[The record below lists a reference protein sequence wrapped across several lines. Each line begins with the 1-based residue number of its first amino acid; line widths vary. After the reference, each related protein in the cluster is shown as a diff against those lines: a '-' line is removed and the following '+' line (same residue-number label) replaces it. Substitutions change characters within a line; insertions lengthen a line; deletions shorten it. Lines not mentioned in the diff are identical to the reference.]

1 MKRMFSFFLALALL
15 AVLSGCGKREPTP
28 SRPDEPTPPPEEGI
42 TLAELNV
49 EFVAGD
55 RDTDALMQ
63 LKKELP
69 PLLIG
74 ALADEGVTFGA
85 SDEATADALAHGSV
99 QVGFMPMETYL
110 AHEDT
115 LRLVSVPEEPAGDT
129 ERVGLY
135 FPVSDQNRTLRAAFE
150 KDAAGGGALH
160 AWETLLGSF
169 WMDNGSDP
177 VFAVPVDDDVARR
190 FLDSMM
196 DVNANGMTADS
207 IPRLTEYVSADEVFS
222 TADLVVLHGEAP
234 DEALW
239 MEIYGC
245 TVGGETVSV
254 STADAIVGGD
264 EFAAALLAALMLL
277 GLCACSAQQTPAETT
292 EPPAATNETASTTET
307 EEIST
312 EPESTDAEA
321 ATRTIT
327 DGNGREV
334 EIPQTVESIVCV
346 GVGALRYSCYM
357 QAQDLVVGVE
367 DYETKAGMSRLYN
380 YVNFDKFGTLPVT
393 GTNGEPFVEEIIHV
407 GPQVIVMS
415 SYANVDPD
423 ELQSKTGIPVVMVP
437 GSDTTLD
444 DKAYETL
451 RILGELY
458 GKEDRA
464 EALTTYLH
472 GIEDDLAARTEGVAE
487 EEKPSVYVCGVSF
500 KGAHGFEGTEAFYG
514 PFELIHANNLANTTG
529 QTGAFDIDTEQ
540 VLAWDPDVIFVDF
553 NGMDLIK
560 EDYATNADFYN
571 SLTAVKEGRV
581 YSQISF
587 RSSASNLETALADA
601 YYGATILYPE
611 QFADVDVEAKTGEI
625 FEMLLG
631 SNPYQDLKDAG
642 YEFRPVTIGE

>member
-28 SRPDEPTPPPEEGI
+28 SKPDEPTPPPEEGI

-74 ALADEGVTFGA
+74 ALADEGVTVGRVNVTFGA
-85 SDEATADALAHGSV
+85 SDEATADALARGSV

-115 LRLVSVPEEPAGDT
+115 L
-129 ERVGLY
+129 RVGLY

-264 EFAAALLAALMLL
+264 EFAAALLAALEKLSADETAQTVLRLYDGDGVRYGGADTQAVEFAQYLL
-277 GLCACSAQQTPAETT
+277 G
-292 EPPAATNETASTTET
+292 N
-307 EEIST
+307 
-312 EPESTDAEA
+312 
-321 ATRTIT
+321 
-327 DGNGREV
+327 
-334 EIPQTVESIVCV
+334 
-346 GVGALRYSCYM
+346 
-357 QAQDLVVGVE
+357 
-367 DYETKAGMSRLYN
+367 
-380 YVNFDKFGTLPVT
+380 
-393 GTNGEPFVEEIIHV
+393 
-407 GPQVIVMS
+407 
-415 SYANVDPD
+415 
-423 ELQSKTGIPVVMVP
+423 
-437 GSDTTLD
+437 
-444 DKAYETL
+444 
-451 RILGELY
+451 
-458 GKEDRA
+458 
-464 EALTTYLH
+464 
-472 GIEDDLAARTEGVAE
+472 TEGV
-487 EEKPSVYVCGVSF
+487 Y
-500 KGAHGFEGTEAFYG
+500 
-514 PFELIHANNLANTTG
+514 
-529 QTGAFDIDTEQ
+529 Q
-540 VLAWDPDVIFVDF
+540 
-553 NGMDLIK
+553 
-560 EDYATNADFYN
+560 
-571 SLTAVKEGRV
+571 LTSE
-581 YSQISF
+581 
-587 RSSASNLETALADA
+587 
-601 YYGATILYPE
+601 
-611 QFADVDVEAKTGEI
+611 
-625 FEMLLG
+625 
-631 SNPYQDLKDAG
+631 
-642 YEFRPVTIGE
+642 

>member
-15 AVLSGCGKREPTP
+15 AVLSGCGKQEPTP

-49 EFVAGD
+49 EFVAGG

-74 ALADEGVTFGA
+74 ALADEGVTVGRVNVTFGA
-85 SDEATADALAHGSV
+85 SDEATADALARGSV

-110 AHEDT
+110 AHGDT

-254 STADAIVGGD
+254 SAADAIVGGD
-264 EFAAALLAALMLL
+264 EFAAALLAALEKLSADETAQTVLRLYDGDGVRYGGADTQAVEFAQYLL
-277 GLCACSAQQTPAETT
+277 G
-292 EPPAATNETASTTET
+292 N
-307 EEIST
+307 
-312 EPESTDAEA
+312 
-321 ATRTIT
+321 
-327 DGNGREV
+327 
-334 EIPQTVESIVCV
+334 
-346 GVGALRYSCYM
+346 
-357 QAQDLVVGVE
+357 
-367 DYETKAGMSRLYN
+367 
-380 YVNFDKFGTLPVT
+380 
-393 GTNGEPFVEEIIHV
+393 
-407 GPQVIVMS
+407 
-415 SYANVDPD
+415 
-423 ELQSKTGIPVVMVP
+423 
-437 GSDTTLD
+437 
-444 DKAYETL
+444 
-451 RILGELY
+451 
-458 GKEDRA
+458 
-464 EALTTYLH
+464 
-472 GIEDDLAARTEGVAE
+472 TEGV
-487 EEKPSVYVCGVSF
+487 Y
-500 KGAHGFEGTEAFYG
+500 
-514 PFELIHANNLANTTG
+514 
-529 QTGAFDIDTEQ
+529 Q
-540 VLAWDPDVIFVDF
+540 
-553 NGMDLIK
+553 
-560 EDYATNADFYN
+560 
-571 SLTAVKEGRV
+571 LTSE
-581 YSQISF
+581 
-587 RSSASNLETALADA
+587 
-601 YYGATILYPE
+601 
-611 QFADVDVEAKTGEI
+611 
-625 FEMLLG
+625 
-631 SNPYQDLKDAG
+631 
-642 YEFRPVTIGE
+642 

>member
-55 RDTDALMQ
+55 RDTDALIQ

-74 ALADEGVTFGA
+74 ALADEGVTVGRVNVTFGA
-85 SDEATADALAHGSV
+85 SDEATADALARGSV

-150 KDAAGGGALH
+150 KDAADGGALH

-169 WMDNGSDP
+169 WMGNGGDP

-196 DVNANGMTADS
+196 DMNANGMTADS

-264 EFAAALLAALMLL
+264 EFAAALLAALEKLSADETAQTVLRLYDGDGVRYSGADTQAVEFAQYLL
-277 GLCACSAQQTPAETT
+277 G
-292 EPPAATNETASTTET
+292 N
-307 EEIST
+307 
-312 EPESTDAEA
+312 
-321 ATRTIT
+321 
-327 DGNGREV
+327 
-334 EIPQTVESIVCV
+334 
-346 GVGALRYSCYM
+346 
-357 QAQDLVVGVE
+357 
-367 DYETKAGMSRLYN
+367 
-380 YVNFDKFGTLPVT
+380 
-393 GTNGEPFVEEIIHV
+393 
-407 GPQVIVMS
+407 
-415 SYANVDPD
+415 
-423 ELQSKTGIPVVMVP
+423 
-437 GSDTTLD
+437 
-444 DKAYETL
+444 
-451 RILGELY
+451 
-458 GKEDRA
+458 
-464 EALTTYLH
+464 
-472 GIEDDLAARTEGVAE
+472 TEGV
-487 EEKPSVYVCGVSF
+487 Y
-500 KGAHGFEGTEAFYG
+500 
-514 PFELIHANNLANTTG
+514 
-529 QTGAFDIDTEQ
+529 Q
-540 VLAWDPDVIFVDF
+540 
-553 NGMDLIK
+553 
-560 EDYATNADFYN
+560 
-571 SLTAVKEGRV
+571 LTSE
-581 YSQISF
+581 
-587 RSSASNLETALADA
+587 
-601 YYGATILYPE
+601 
-611 QFADVDVEAKTGEI
+611 
-625 FEMLLG
+625 
-631 SNPYQDLKDAG
+631 
-642 YEFRPVTIGE
+642 

>member
-15 AVLSGCGKREPTP
+15 AVLSGCGKQEPTP

-74 ALADEGVTFGA
+74 ALADEGVTVGRVNVTFGA
-85 SDEATADALAHGSV
+85 SDEATADALARGSV

-150 KDAAGGGALH
+150 KNAADGGALH

-169 WMDNGSDP
+169 WMDKGSDP
-177 VFAVPVDDDVARR
+177 EFAVPVDDDVARR

-196 DVNANGMTADS
+196 DVNANGMMADS

-264 EFAAALLAALMLL
+264 EFAAALLAALEKLSADETAQTVLRLYDGDGVRYGGADTQAVEFAQYLL
-277 GLCACSAQQTPAETT
+277 G
-292 EPPAATNETASTTET
+292 N
-307 EEIST
+307 
-312 EPESTDAEA
+312 
-321 ATRTIT
+321 
-327 DGNGREV
+327 
-334 EIPQTVESIVCV
+334 
-346 GVGALRYSCYM
+346 
-357 QAQDLVVGVE
+357 
-367 DYETKAGMSRLYN
+367 
-380 YVNFDKFGTLPVT
+380 
-393 GTNGEPFVEEIIHV
+393 
-407 GPQVIVMS
+407 
-415 SYANVDPD
+415 
-423 ELQSKTGIPVVMVP
+423 
-437 GSDTTLD
+437 
-444 DKAYETL
+444 
-451 RILGELY
+451 
-458 GKEDRA
+458 
-464 EALTTYLH
+464 
-472 GIEDDLAARTEGVAE
+472 TEGV
-487 EEKPSVYVCGVSF
+487 Y
-500 KGAHGFEGTEAFYG
+500 
-514 PFELIHANNLANTTG
+514 
-529 QTGAFDIDTEQ
+529 Q
-540 VLAWDPDVIFVDF
+540 
-553 NGMDLIK
+553 
-560 EDYATNADFYN
+560 
-571 SLTAVKEGRV
+571 LTSE
-581 YSQISF
+581 
-587 RSSASNLETALADA
+587 
-601 YYGATILYPE
+601 
-611 QFADVDVEAKTGEI
+611 
-625 FEMLLG
+625 
-631 SNPYQDLKDAG
+631 
-642 YEFRPVTIGE
+642 

>member
-74 ALADEGVTFGA
+74 ALADEGVTVGRVNVTFGA
-85 SDEATADALAHGSV
+85 SDEATADALARGSV

-110 AHEDT
+110 AHGDT

-264 EFAAALLAALMLL
+264 EFAAALLAALEKLSADETAQTVLRLYDGDGVRYGGADTQAVEFAQYLL
-277 GLCACSAQQTPAETT
+277 G
-292 EPPAATNETASTTET
+292 N
-307 EEIST
+307 
-312 EPESTDAEA
+312 
-321 ATRTIT
+321 
-327 DGNGREV
+327 
-334 EIPQTVESIVCV
+334 
-346 GVGALRYSCYM
+346 
-357 QAQDLVVGVE
+357 
-367 DYETKAGMSRLYN
+367 
-380 YVNFDKFGTLPVT
+380 
-393 GTNGEPFVEEIIHV
+393 
-407 GPQVIVMS
+407 
-415 SYANVDPD
+415 
-423 ELQSKTGIPVVMVP
+423 
-437 GSDTTLD
+437 
-444 DKAYETL
+444 
-451 RILGELY
+451 
-458 GKEDRA
+458 
-464 EALTTYLH
+464 
-472 GIEDDLAARTEGVAE
+472 TEGVYQLTS
-487 EEKPSVYVCGVSF
+487 EEKRN
-500 KGAHGFEGTEAFYG
+500 ARRRRAF
-514 PFELIHANNLANTTG
+514 LSLCTG
-529 QTGAFDIDTEQ
+529 SDHHLYPV
-540 VLAWDPDVIFVDF
+540 VL
-553 NGMDLIK
+553 
-560 EDYATNADFYN
+560 NADLDFRH
-571 SLTAVKEGRV
+571 TRGVFAVERPGNAAVALRRDVADMAEDERV
-581 YSQISF
+581 ARFVFLVNDGADGALELQRCF
-587 RSSASNLETALADA
+587 RH
-601 YYGATILYPE
+601 GHKH
-611 QFADVDVEAKTGEI
+611 Q
-625 FEMLLG
+625 
-631 SNPYQDLKDAG
+631 LKL
-642 YEFRPVTIGE
+642 PVA

>member
-15 AVLSGCGKREPTP
+15 AVLSGCGKQEPTP
-28 SRPDEPTPPPEEGI
+28 SKPDEPTPPPEEGI

-69 PLLIG
+69 PLP
-74 ALADEGVTFGA
+74 FGA
-85 SDEATADALAHGSV
+85 SDEATADALARGSV

-150 KDAAGGGALH
+150 KDAADGGALH

-196 DVNANGMTADS
+196 DVNANGMMADS

-264 EFAAALLAALMLL
+264 EFAAALLAALEKLSADETAQTVLRLYDGDGVRYGGADTQAVEFAQYLL
-277 GLCACSAQQTPAETT
+277 G
-292 EPPAATNETASTTET
+292 N
-307 EEIST
+307 
-312 EPESTDAEA
+312 
-321 ATRTIT
+321 
-327 DGNGREV
+327 
-334 EIPQTVESIVCV
+334 
-346 GVGALRYSCYM
+346 
-357 QAQDLVVGVE
+357 
-367 DYETKAGMSRLYN
+367 
-380 YVNFDKFGTLPVT
+380 
-393 GTNGEPFVEEIIHV
+393 
-407 GPQVIVMS
+407 
-415 SYANVDPD
+415 
-423 ELQSKTGIPVVMVP
+423 
-437 GSDTTLD
+437 
-444 DKAYETL
+444 
-451 RILGELY
+451 
-458 GKEDRA
+458 
-464 EALTTYLH
+464 
-472 GIEDDLAARTEGVAE
+472 TEGV
-487 EEKPSVYVCGVSF
+487 Y
-500 KGAHGFEGTEAFYG
+500 
-514 PFELIHANNLANTTG
+514 
-529 QTGAFDIDTEQ
+529 Q
-540 VLAWDPDVIFVDF
+540 
-553 NGMDLIK
+553 
-560 EDYATNADFYN
+560 
-571 SLTAVKEGRV
+571 LTSE
-581 YSQISF
+581 
-587 RSSASNLETALADA
+587 
-601 YYGATILYPE
+601 
-611 QFADVDVEAKTGEI
+611 
-625 FEMLLG
+625 
-631 SNPYQDLKDAG
+631 
-642 YEFRPVTIGE
+642 

>member
-15 AVLSGCGKREPTP
+15 AVLSGCGKQEPTP
-28 SRPDEPTPPPEEGI
+28 SKPDEPTPPPEEGI
-42 TLAELNV
+42 TLTELNV

-74 ALADEGVTFGA
+74 ALADEGVTVGRVNVTFGA
-85 SDEATADALAHGSV
+85 SDEATADALARGSV

-110 AHEDT
+110 AHEDV

-196 DVNANGMTADS
+196 DVNANGMMADS

-264 EFAAALLAALMLL
+264 EFAAALLAALEKLSADETAQTVLRLYDGDGVRYGGADTQAVEFAQYLL
-277 GLCACSAQQTPAETT
+277 G
-292 EPPAATNETASTTET
+292 N
-307 EEIST
+307 I
-312 EPESTDAEA
+312 
-321 ATRTIT
+321 
-327 DGNGREV
+327 
-334 EIPQTVESIVCV
+334 
-346 GVGALRYSCYM
+346 
-357 QAQDLVVGVE
+357 
-367 DYETKAGMSRLYN
+367 
-380 YVNFDKFGTLPVT
+380 
-393 GTNGEPFVEEIIHV
+393 
-407 GPQVIVMS
+407 
-415 SYANVDPD
+415 
-423 ELQSKTGIPVVMVP
+423 
-437 GSDTTLD
+437 
-444 DKAYETL
+444 
-451 RILGELY
+451 
-458 GKEDRA
+458 
-464 EALTTYLH
+464 
-472 GIEDDLAARTEGVAE
+472 EGV
-487 EEKPSVYVCGVSF
+487 Y
-500 KGAHGFEGTEAFYG
+500 
-514 PFELIHANNLANTTG
+514 
-529 QTGAFDIDTEQ
+529 Q
-540 VLAWDPDVIFVDF
+540 
-553 NGMDLIK
+553 
-560 EDYATNADFYN
+560 
-571 SLTAVKEGRV
+571 LTSE
-581 YSQISF
+581 
-587 RSSASNLETALADA
+587 
-601 YYGATILYPE
+601 
-611 QFADVDVEAKTGEI
+611 
-625 FEMLLG
+625 
-631 SNPYQDLKDAG
+631 
-642 YEFRPVTIGE
+642 

>member
-74 ALADEGVTFGA
+74 ALADEGVTVG
-85 SDEATADALAHGSV
+85 AHGSV

-196 DVNANGMTADS
+196 DMNANGMTADS

-264 EFAAALLAALMLL
+264 EFAAALLAALEKLSADETAQTVLRLYDGDGVRYGGADTQAVEFAQYLL
-277 GLCACSAQQTPAETT
+277 G
-292 EPPAATNETASTTET
+292 N
-307 EEIST
+307 
-312 EPESTDAEA
+312 
-321 ATRTIT
+321 
-327 DGNGREV
+327 
-334 EIPQTVESIVCV
+334 
-346 GVGALRYSCYM
+346 
-357 QAQDLVVGVE
+357 
-367 DYETKAGMSRLYN
+367 
-380 YVNFDKFGTLPVT
+380 
-393 GTNGEPFVEEIIHV
+393 
-407 GPQVIVMS
+407 
-415 SYANVDPD
+415 
-423 ELQSKTGIPVVMVP
+423 
-437 GSDTTLD
+437 
-444 DKAYETL
+444 
-451 RILGELY
+451 
-458 GKEDRA
+458 
-464 EALTTYLH
+464 
-472 GIEDDLAARTEGVAE
+472 TEGV
-487 EEKPSVYVCGVSF
+487 Y
-500 KGAHGFEGTEAFYG
+500 
-514 PFELIHANNLANTTG
+514 
-529 QTGAFDIDTEQ
+529 Q
-540 VLAWDPDVIFVDF
+540 
-553 NGMDLIK
+553 
-560 EDYATNADFYN
+560 
-571 SLTAVKEGRV
+571 LTSE
-581 YSQISF
+581 
-587 RSSASNLETALADA
+587 
-601 YYGATILYPE
+601 
-611 QFADVDVEAKTGEI
+611 
-625 FEMLLG
+625 
-631 SNPYQDLKDAG
+631 
-642 YEFRPVTIGE
+642 